1 MDGSLHSIRRKNHMT
16 RFTPHIIKGKKML
29 FISIIIAALLIS
41 TTTAVPQAQ
50 GQILNDHIDQYETIR
65 DFNDLLETVSTE
77 QTEAEESNTYTMLL
91 TLSNKLIELLSNS
104 EKLAMTDIFTEDS
117 TQGLRSEEKSTL
129 ETENTILSLQ
139 NVLTDTIDNFNDPE
153 SQKLDFQFWQTL
165 ITWLINLLKN
175 KIIGDGDGGI
185 PGGDGL
191 NFLEILRSILASFSG
206 IFGILF
212 KILAKG
218 ITGLIT
224 GIIKIIGSIVAVFL
238 LFLAGIQTVLS
249 LGAFF
254 FLFLGIM
261 AKIGVQAVSIIGA
274 PIFAILSALI
284 SISAG
289 SIIGNFSMMLFS
301 ILAVV
306 VLFALP
312 IGIAALIFYFINDG
326 SFEIPDFSFDPE
338 LNRTGLLYMIL
349 SVIANYL
356 GQ

>member
-1 MDGSLHSIRRKNHMT
+1 MNLFARYL
-16 RFTPHIIKGKKML
+16 IKGKTTIFL
-29 FISIIIAALLIS
+29 TFIITLLLIS

-50 GQILNDHIDQYETIR
+50 GQILNDQIDRYDTVR
-65 DFNDLLETVSTE
+65 DFNTLLETVSTE
-77 QTEAEESNTYTMLL
+77 QTDAEESNTYSMLI

-104 EKLAMTDIFTEDS
+104 ENIAMTDILSDDS
-117 TQGLRSEEKSTL
+117 FQPL
-129 ETENTILSLQ
+129 
-139 NVLTDTIDNFNDPE
+139 LTDNLDELNDPK

-175 KIIGDGDGGI
+175 RITGDGDGGI
-185 PGGDGL
+185 PIGDGL
-191 NFLEILRSILASFSG
+191 NFLEILKSIFASLSG
-206 IFGILF
+206 ILGILF

-224 GIIKIIGSIVAVFL
+224 GIIKIIVSIISIFL
-238 LFLAGIQTVLS
+238 LFLAGIQTVLT

-261 AKIGVQAVSIIGA
+261 AKIGIQAVSIIGA
-274 PIFAILSALI
+274 PLFAILSALI
-284 SISAG
+284 SVSLG
-289 SIIGNFSMMLFS
+289 TLIGNLSMILFS
-301 ILAVV
+301 LIALV

-326 SFEIPDFSFDPE
+326 SFELPDFNFDPE

>member
-1 MDGSLHSIRRKNHMT
+1 MT
-16 RFTPHIIKGKKML
+16 RFTPHILKEKKLL

-50 GQILNDHIDQYETIR
+50 GQILNDQIDRYETVR
-65 DFNDLLETVSTE
+65 EFNNLLETVSTE
-77 QTEAEESNTYTMLL
+77 QTDAEESNTYSMLI

-104 EKLAMTDIFTEDS
+104 ENIAMTDIFSEDS
-117 TQGLRSEEKSTL
+117 TQELRSEEKSTL

-139 NVLTDTIDNFNDPE
+139 TLLTDNLDELNDPV
-153 SQKLDFQFWQTL
+153 SQKLDFQFFQTL

-175 KIIGDGDGGI
+175 RITGDGDDGI
-185 PGGDGL
+185 PIGDGL
-191 NFLEILRSILASFSG
+191 NFIEILKSILASLSG
-206 IFGILF
+206 ILGILF

-224 GIIKIIGSIVAVFL
+224 GIIKIIVSIVVVFL
-238 LFLAGIQTVLS
+238 LFLAGIQTVLT

-261 AKIGVQAVSIIGA
+261 AKIGIQAVSIIGA
-274 PIFAILSALI
+274 PLFAILSALI
-284 SISAG
+284 SVSLG
-289 SIIGNFSMMLFS
+289 TIIGNLSMMLFS
-301 ILAVV
+301 ILALV

-312 IGIAALIFYFINDG
+312 IGIAALIFYFISDG
-326 SFEIPDFSFDPE
+326 SFELPDFNFDPE